1 MNTSQLARR
10 RFVID
15 VGAVA
20 GLLLAVVIVFAVDRS
35 IPAKIDLVF
44 VLDQRSEMRDLI
56 SGMKSSCVEMA
67 EGLKARDVDCRFA
80 VIPFGLKRRR
90 VPVIPFTDS
99 DVVFKDRFVGRAVP
113 EDPNAAASAVEALR
127 RAMSLDFRKDAQVL
141 FFLISN
147 NPCEDATDVKG
158 VAGQLAARGI
168 TTIVQSDAE
177 RKACWQDLYG
187 HGHFFSMDGADL
199 STGSHSTSPGDN
211 TRAANM
217 LAQLAGS
224 KPQLGTVK
232 GIYSERT
239 NPNRRKI
246 IADLGGTVESE
257 AAVQAGLEWLARHQA
272 EDGHWSDA
280 KRCEHDHPCSDIQY
294 GAPLAETGLAVLAFQ
309 AGGHYDFNDQEYSR
323 NVKDGLDWL
332 VEQQHEDGRL
342 FGPQHSWY
350 EHGIATFALAEAC
363 AVALASD
370 RSPDQRYLVAAQ
382 RAIKFMELHQYTGGG
397 WRYEL
402 GSDSH
407 GDASVTGWQVLA
419 LKSAME
425 AKIELSP
432 TTLERVAR
440 FYEMLGD
447 PETGRTGYVARGSG
461 SDAMMAV
468 GLIVQEFILNQPQ
481 SPLALK
487 AAENLKARA
496 SQGIGQTGDFYTLYN
511 GMLAMFLARGDAW
524 KVWNQHVR
532 DAIVGRQVKTGC
544 ARGSWNHSY
553 HRTLDTAWAVLT
565 LEVYYR
571 YSLE

>member
-1 MNTSQLARR
+1 M
-10 RFVID
+10 ID
-15 VGAVA
+15 AAAVA

-35 IPAKIDLVF
+35 IPTKIDLVF

-56 SGMKSSCVEMA
+56 AGMKSSCAEMA
-67 EGLKARDVDCRFA
+67 EGLKAGGVDCRFA
-80 VIPFGLKRRR
+80 VIPFGVKRRR

-99 DVVFKDRFVGRAVP
+99 VVAFRDRLVGASVP
-113 EDPNAAASAVEALR
+113 EDPNAAPTAVEALR
-127 RAMSLDFRKDAQVL
+127 RALALSFRTNAQVV
-141 FFLISN
+141 FYLISN
-147 NPCEDATDVKG
+147 DPCADATEVKR
-158 VAGQLAARGI
+158 VAGQMAARGI
-168 TTIVQSDAE
+168 TTIVQSDQD

-187 HGHFFSMDGADL
+187 HGRFFSMDGVDL
-199 STGSHSTSPGDN
+199 SGGAGSELPGDK

-217 LAQLAGS
+217 LAQLAVS
-224 KPQLGTVK
+224 KRQFGTVK

-239 NPNRRKI
+239 NPNRRRI
-246 IADLGGTVESE
+246 IAELGGTVESE
-257 AAVQAGLEWLARHQA
+257 AAVQAGLDWLARHQA

-280 KRCEHDHPCSDIQY
+280 TRCEHDRPCSDLQF

-309 AGGHYDFNDQEYSR
+309 AGGHYAFNDQEYSR

-332 VEQQHEDGRL
+332 VEHQQEDGRL

-370 RSPDQRYLVAAQ
+370 RSPDPRYLVAAQ

-432 TTLERVAR
+432 TTLERVAK

-447 PETGRTGYVARGSG
+447 PETGRTGYLARGSG

-487 AAENLKARA
+487 AAENLKQLA
-496 SQGIGQTGDFYTLYN
+496 SQRIGQTGDFYTLYN
-511 GMLAMFLARGDAW
+511 GTLAMFLARGDAW

>member
-1 MNTSQLARR
+1 MTTTLIARR

-15 VGAVA
+15 VSAIA
-20 GLLLAVVIVFAVDRS
+20 ALLLAVVIVFAVDRS
-35 IPAKIDLVF
+35 TPVKLDLVF

-56 SGMKSSCVEMA
+56 SGMKSRCAEMA
-67 EGLKARDVDCRFA
+67 EGLKAGGVNCRFA
-80 VIPFGLKRRR
+80 VIPFGQKRRR
-90 VPVIPFTDS
+90 VPVVPFTDS
-99 DVVFKDRFVGRAVP
+99 AVAFKNQLVGMDVP
-113 EDPNAAASAVEALR
+113 EDPNAAATAVEALR
-127 RAMSLDFRKDAQVL
+127 RALSLDFRKDAQVL
-141 FFLISN
+141 FYLISN
-147 NPCEDATDVKG
+147 DPCADGTSVKIL
-158 VAGQLAARGI
+158 ADQMAARGI
-168 TTIVQSDAE
+168 TTIVQADAE
-177 RKACWQDLYG
+177 RKGCWQKLYG
-187 HGHFFSMDGADL
+187 HGRFFSMDGVDL
-199 STGSHSTSPGDN
+199 SGGAGSELSRDT

-217 LAQLAGS
+217 LAQLAVS
-224 KPQLGTVK
+224 KSQLGTVK

-239 NPNRRKI
+239 NPNRRKM
-246 IADLGGTVESE
+246 IAQLGGTAESE

-272 EDGHWSDA
+272 EDGHWSDP
-280 KRCEHDHPCSDIQY
+280 KRCEHDQPCSDIQY

-323 NVKDGLDWL
+323 NVKSGLDWI

-342 FGPQHSWY
+342 FGSHTWY

-370 RSPDQRYLVAAQ
+370 RSPDPRYLLAAQ
-382 RAIKFMELHQYTGGG
+382 RAIKFMEQHQYTGGG
-397 WRYEL
+397 WRYDL
-402 GSDSH
+402 GSDSS

-432 TTLERVAR
+432 MTLERVAK

-447 PETGRTGYVARGSG
+447 PETGRTGYQSRGSG

-468 GLIVQEFILNQPQ
+468 GLIVQEFILKQPQ

-487 AAENLKARA
+487 AAENLKQLA
-496 SQGIGQTGDFYTLYN
+496 SQHIGQTGDFYTLYN
-511 GMLAMFLARGDAW
+511 GTLAMFLARGESW
-524 KVWNQHVR
+524 KVWNQNVR